1 MDNSALLGSINETSE
16 PEPTSMEL
24 AMRAAMEKAKDRK
37 QKMEVRKGKNSSTE
51 QEEILSRT
59 LENKIQTN

>member
-1 MDNSALLGSINETSE
+1 
-16 PEPTSMEL
+16 MEL

-37 QKMEVRKGKNSSTE
+37 QKLEVRKDKNNSTE
-51 QEEILSRT
+51 QDEILSRT